1 MTESVQRD
9 NRGFTLIEIA
19 LALLVASVGLVGL
32 FALFPAGISMNK
44 MAVDET
50 QAALFA
56 DQVMNGVRAQT
67 SVVPWNQV
75 KTAVKLPPPTPNVWV
90 QPDNLTVRV
99 TPGGADQFETLR
111 YSTKGAL
118 SGSTEAYLDFG
129 VRYRLEIDQIP
140 NSLRYAVRL
149 KVRPGEFGT
158 TNTYVFYTEI
168 YNHGQN

>member
-1 MTESVQRD
+1 MTEHGHND
-9 NRGFTLIEIA
+9 KRGFTLIEIA
-19 LALLVASVGLVGL
+19 LALLVASIGLVGL

-44 MAVDET
+44 LAVDET

-67 SVVPWNQV
+67 SIVPWNQV
-75 KTAVKLPPPTPNVWV
+75 KTAVKLPPPTPDVWV
-90 QPDNLTVRV
+90 DANNLTVRI
-99 TPGGADQFETLR
+99 TPGNDDQFETLR
-111 YSTKGAL
+111 YRTAGAL
-118 SGSTEAYLDFG
+118 GGATESYLDFG